1 MATKSHGLRVVLD
14 TNVIIAALRSANPRS
29 PTVELLDRWARNGYS
44 LLYSDDLLAEYVDK
58 LSKRSV
64 SPVLIR
70 AFLSR
75 VMKKGE
81 YVLVA
86 DRQIAA
92 VTVDPDDDRV
102 LACAVVGKAT
112 HLVTYDPHLIAIGPS
127 FRKVRVI
134 SVLEFLT
141 QLRASR

>member
-1 MATKSHGLRVVLD
+1 M
-14 TNVIIAALRSANPRS
+14 
-29 PTVELLDRWARNGYS
+29 
-44 LLYSDDLLAEYVDK
+44 YSDDLLAEYADK

-64 SPVLIR
+64 PPVLIR

-75 VMKKGE
+75 IMEKAE

-86 DRQIAA
+86 DRQIVA

-112 HLVTYDPHLIAIGPS
+112 HLVTYDPHLTAIGQT
-127 FRKVRVI
+127 FRKVRI
-134 SVLEFLT
+134 LSVLAFLAEV
-141 QLRASR
+141 RARS

>member
-1 MATKSHGLRVVLD
+1 MATKSRGLRVVLD
-14 TNVIIAALRSANPRS
+14 TNVIIAALRSDNPHS
-29 PTVELLDRWARNGYS
+29 PTVELLDRWARNDYS
-44 LLYSDDLLAEYVDK
+44 LLYSDDLLAEYADK

-64 SPVLIR
+64 PPILIR

-75 VMKKGE
+75 IMEKAE

-86 DRQIAA
+86 DRQIVA

-112 HLVTYDPHLIAIGPS
+112 HLVTYDPHLTAIGQT
-127 FRKVRVI
+127 FRKVRI
-134 SVLEFLT
+134 LSVLAFLAEV
-141 QLRASR
+141 RARS

>member
-14 TNVIIAALRSANPRS
+14 TNVIIAALRSVNPYS
-29 PTVELLDRWARNGYS
+29 PTVELLDRWAGNEYT
-44 LLYSDDLLAEYVDK
+44 LLYSDDLLAEYSEK
-58 LSKRSV
+58 LSKRSAPPALV
-64 SPVLIR
+64 GE
-70 AFLSR
+70 FLSQVIQR
-75 VMKKGE
+75 AE
-81 YVLVA
+81 YILVA
-86 DRQIAA
+86 DRQIVAA
-92 VTVDPDDDRV
+92 TVDPDDDRV

-112 HLVTYDPHLIAIGPS
+112 HLVTYDPHLMAIGPS

>member
-14 TNVIIAALRSANPRS
+14 TNVIIAALRSTNPRS
-29 PTVELLDRWARNGYS
+29 PTVELLDRWARNDYS
-44 LLYSDDLLAEYVDK
+44 LLYSDDLLAEYADK

-64 SPVLIR
+64 PPVLIR

-75 VMKKGE
+75 FMEKAE

-86 DRQIAA
+86 DRQIVA

-112 HLVTYDPHLIAIGPS
+112 HLVTYDPHLMAIGPS

>member
-112 HLVTYDPHLIAIGPS
+112 HLVTYDPHLTVIGQT
-127 FRKVRVI
+127 FRKVKI
-134 SVLEFLT
+134 MSVLEFLAA
-141 QLRASR
+141 LRANG

>member
-1 MATKSHGLRVVLD
+1 MATKSRGLRVVLD
-14 TNVIIAALRSANPRS
+14 TDVIIAALRSDNPHS
-29 PTVELLDRWARNGYS
+29 PTVELLDRWARNDYS
-44 LLYSDDLLAEYVDK
+44 LLYSDDLLAEYADK

-64 SPVLIR
+64 PPILIR

-75 VMKKGE
+75 IMEKAE

-86 DRQIAA
+86 DRQIVA

-112 HLVTYDPHLIAIGPS
+112 HLVTYDPHLTAIGQT
-127 FRKVRVI
+127 FRKVRI
-134 SVLEFLT
+134 LSVLAFLAEV
-141 QLRASR
+141 RARS

>member
-1 MATKSHGLRVVLD
+1 MATKSRGLRVVLD

-29 PTVELLDRWARNGYS
+29 PTVELLDRWARNDYS

-64 SPVLIR
+64 PPVLIR

-75 VMKKGE
+75 VMEKAE

-86 DRQIAA
+86 DRQIVA

>member
-1 MATKSHGLRVVLD
+1 MATKSRGLRVVLD
-14 TNVIIAALRSANPRS
+14 TDVIIAALRSDNPHS
-29 PTVELLDRWARNGYS
+29 PTVELLDRWARNDYS
-44 LLYSDDLLAEYVDK
+44 LLYSDDLLAEYADK

-64 SPVLIR
+64 PPVLIR

-75 VMKKGE
+75 IMEKAE

-86 DRQIAA
+86 DRQIVA

-112 HLVTYDPHLIAIGPS
+112 HLVTYDPHLTAIGQT
-127 FRKVRVI
+127 FRKVRI
-134 SVLEFLT
+134 LSVLAFLAEV
-141 QLRASR
+141 RARS